1 MCADL
6 MMRRAR
12 LFGPLLASG
21 CEVLISGEG
30 TRRVRLFDGER
41 ALVGNATAKRRREF
55 TETRLLAHEA
65 LRRIGHDGP
74 ILKGSDGEP
83 LWPSGIVGSL
93 SHCPSLCVAA
103 VASAERI
110 RAVGVDV
117 DDSDG
122 LSDGIMR
129 FVFSSEELASLRMA
143 SSVERRA
150 AFCAKEAASKALS
163 ALDGTGDFRKVSV
176 SLKADGTFAAVRRD
190 VALRG
195 QWRFYDRLVSAMVA
209 VPSETVSGARTP
221 RMSSRSRKE

>member
-1 MCADL
+1 M
-6 MMRRAR
+6 
-12 LFGPLLASG
+12 
-21 CEVLISGEG
+21 
-30 TRRVRLFDGER
+30 
-41 ALVGNATAKRRREF
+41 
-55 TETRLLAHEA
+55 
-65 LRRIGHDGP
+65 
-74 ILKGSDGEP
+74 
-83 LWPSGIVGSL
+83 
-93 SHCPSLCVAA
+93 
-103 VASAERI
+103 
-110 RAVGVDV
+110 

-129 FVFSSEELASLRMA
+129 FMFSSEELASLRMA

-209 VPSETVSGARTP
+209 VPSETV
-221 RMSSRSRKE
+221 

>member
-1 MCADL
+1 MMCADL

-122 LSDGIMR
+122 LSTGSCGSCSLPK
-129 FVFSSEELASLRMA
+129 SSHHCVWPPRWNVGRPSARRRPPRRRCPHWTGRGT
-143 SSVERRA
+143 SVR
-150 AFCAKEAASKALS
+150 
-163 ALDGTGDFRKVSV
+163 
-176 SLKADGTFAAVRRD
+176 
-190 VALRG
+190 
-195 QWRFYDRLVSAMVA
+195 Y
-209 VPSETVSGARTP
+209 P
-221 RMSSRSRKE
+221 

>member
-1 MCADL
+1 MMCADL

-41 ALVGNATAKRRREF
+41 ALVGNAKAKRRREF

-65 LRRIGHDGP
+65 LRRIGHDG
-74 ILKGSDGEP
+74 

-93 SHCPSLCVAA
+93 THCPSLCVAA

-176 SLKADGTFAAVRRD
+176 SLKTDGTFAAVRRD
-190 VALRG
+190 VALRS

-209 VPSETVSGARTP
+209 VPSETV
-221 RMSSRSRKE
+221 

>member
-1 MCADL
+1 MMCADL

-21 CEVLISGEG
+21 CEVLISGKG

-129 FVFSSEELASLRMA
+129 FVFSSEELASLRMV

-150 AFCAKEAASKALS
+150 AS
-163 ALDGTGDFRKVSV
+163 ARRRPPRRRCPHWTGRGTSV
-176 SLKADGTFAAVRRD
+176 R
-190 VALRG
+190 
-195 QWRFYDRLVSAMVA
+195 Y
-209 VPSETVSGARTP
+209 P
-221 RMSSRSRKE
+221 

>member
-1 MCADL
+1 
-6 MMRRAR
+6 MRRPHDATAR

-122 LSDGIMR
+122 LSDR
-129 FVFSSEELASLRMA
+129 DHAVRVLF
-143 SSVERRA
+143 RRA
-150 AFCAKEAASKALS
+150 RIIAYGL
-163 ALDGTGDFRKVSV
+163 LGGT
-176 SLKADGTFAAVRRD
+176 
-190 VALRG
+190 
-195 QWRFYDRLVSAMVA
+195 
-209 VPSETVSGARTP
+209 
-221 RMSSRSRKE
+221 

>member
-6 MMRRAR
+6 MMRRTH

-21 CEVLISGEG
+21 CEVSVSGEG
-30 TRRVRLFDGER
+30 TRHVRLFDSER
-41 ALVGNATAKRRREF
+41 ALVGNATAKRSKEF

-65 LRRIGHDGP
+65 LRRIGRDGP
-74 ILKGSDGEP
+74 ILRGRDGEP

-93 SHCPSLCVAA
+93 SHCPSLYVAA
-103 VASAERI
+103 VAPSERI

-117 DDSDG
+117 DDSDE
-122 LSDGIMR
+122 LSDTVMR
-129 FVFSSEELASLRMA
+129 FVFSPEELASLRMV

-176 SLKADGTFAAVRRD
+176 RLKADGTFTAVRRD
-190 VALRG
+190 TTLHG
-195 QWRFYDRLVSAMVA
+195 QWRSYDRLVSAMV
-209 VPSETVSGARTP
+209 VVSSEAA
-221 RMSSRSRKE
+221 

>member
-1 MCADL
+1 M
-6 MMRRAR
+6 
-12 LFGPLLASG
+12 
-21 CEVLISGEG
+21 
-30 TRRVRLFDGER
+30 
-41 ALVGNATAKRRREF
+41 
-55 TETRLLAHEA
+55 AHEA

-110 RAVGVDV
+110 RAVGCWTL

-129 FVFSSEELASLRMA
+129 FVFSSEELASLRMV

-163 ALDGTGDFRKVSV
+163 ALDGTGTSV
-176 SLKADGTFAAVRRD
+176 R
-190 VALRG
+190 
-195 QWRFYDRLVSAMVA
+195 Y
-209 VPSETVSGARTP
+209 P
-221 RMSSRSRKE
+221 

>member
-1 MCADL
+1 MPLLGLWVSVYRVSMMCADL

-21 CEVLISGEG
+21 CEVLISGKG

-41 ALVGNATAKRRREF
+41 ALVGNA

-129 FVFSSEELASLRMA
+129 FVFSSEELASLRMV
-143 SSVERRA
+143 SKVERRA

-163 ALDGTGDFRKVSV
+163 ALDGTGTSV
-176 SLKADGTFAAVRRD
+176 R
-190 VALRG
+190 
-195 QWRFYDRLVSAMVA
+195 Y
-209 VPSETVSGARTP
+209 P
-221 RMSSRSRKE
+221 

>member
-1 MCADL
+1 MT
-6 MMRRAR
+6 
-12 LFGPLLASG
+12 GP
-21 CEVLISGEG
+21 
-30 TRRVRLFDGER
+30 
-41 ALVGNATAKRRREF
+41 
-55 TETRLLAHEA
+55 
-65 LRRIGHDGP
+65 
-74 ILKGSDGEP
+74 LKGSDGEP

-143 SSVERRA
+143 SSVERRV

-190 VALRG
+190 VTFRG

-209 VPSETVSGARTP
+209 VPSETV
-221 RMSSRSRKE
+221 

>member
-1 MCADL
+1 

-55 TETRLLAHEA
+55 TETHLLAHEA

-103 VASAERI
+103 VGGKNPCRGSGRGRFGRI
-110 RAVGVDV
+110 
-117 DDSDG
+117 
-122 LSDGIMR
+122 
-129 FVFSSEELASLRMA
+129 
-143 SSVERRA
+143 
-150 AFCAKEAASKALS
+150 
-163 ALDGTGDFRKVSV
+163 
-176 SLKADGTFAAVRRD
+176 VRRD
-190 VALRG
+190 H
-195 QWRFYDRLVSAMVA
+195 A
-209 VPSETVSGARTP
+209 VRVLFRRARIIAYGLLGGT
-221 RMSSRSRKE
+221 

>member
-1 MCADL
+1 MLLLGLWVSVDRVSMMCADL

-12 LFGPLLASG
+12 LFGLLLASG

-176 SLKADGTFAAVRRD
+176 SLKTDGTFAAVRRD
-190 VALRG
+190 VALRS

-209 VPSETVSGARTP
+209 VPSETV
-221 RMSSRSRKE
+221 

>member
-1 MCADL
+1 IVQHAV
-6 MMRRAR
+6 AN
-12 LFGPLLASG
+12 P
-21 CEVLISGEG
+21 EVLISGGREG

-93 SHCPSLCVAA
+93 SHCPSLCAAA

-150 AFCAKEAASKALS
+150 AFCAKEAASKALY
-163 ALDGTGDFRKVSV
+163 ALDGTGTSV
-176 SLKADGTFAAVRRD
+176 R
-190 VALRG
+190 
-195 QWRFYDRLVSAMVA
+195 Y
-209 VPSETVSGARTP
+209 P
-221 RMSSRSRKE
+221 

>member
-1 MCADL
+1 M
-6 MMRRAR
+6 
-12 LFGPLLASG
+12 
-21 CEVLISGEG
+21 
-30 TRRVRLFDGER
+30 T
-41 ALVGNATAKRRREF
+41 
-55 TETRLLAHEA
+55 
-65 LRRIGHDGP
+65 GP

-129 FVFSSEELASLRMA
+129 FVFSSEELASLRMV

-176 SLKADGTFAAVRRD
+176 SVY
-190 VALRG
+190 V
-195 QWRFYDRLVSAMVA
+195 QWF
-209 VPSETVSGARTP
+209 
-221 RMSSRSRKE
+221 

>member
-1 MCADL
+1 M
-6 MMRRAR
+6 
-12 LFGPLLASG
+12 
-21 CEVLISGEG
+21 
-30 TRRVRLFDGER
+30 
-41 ALVGNATAKRRREF
+41 
-55 TETRLLAHEA
+55 AHEA

-129 FVFSSEELASLRMA
+129 FVFSSEELASLRMV

-163 ALDGTGDFRKVSV
+163 ALDGTGTSV
-176 SLKADGTFAAVRRD
+176 R
-190 VALRG
+190 
-195 QWRFYDRLVSAMVA
+195 Y
-209 VPSETVSGARTP
+209 P
-221 RMSSRSRKE
+221 

>member
-1 MCADL
+1 MLLLGLWVSVDRVSMMCADL

-103 VASAERI
+103 VVSAERI

-163 ALDGTGDFRKVSV
+163 ALDGTGASV
-176 SLKADGTFAAVRRD
+176 R
-190 VALRG
+190 
-195 QWRFYDRLVSAMVA
+195 Y
-209 VPSETVSGARTP
+209 P
-221 RMSSRSRKE
+221 